1 MNTRRAPR
9 LLFALLVLGMV
20 ALILRLRLAPF
31 DFVWDGRIPWER
43 ATLAPLTIRDVP
55 LNILLFAP
63 LGFALAGLLGGR
75 GRAARRPW
83 VVAGG
88 TVVLGVL
95 FSAALEGAQFFLP
108 ERVPSLADVIA
119 NGLGALLGA
128 ALFNGWA
135 MGVGRA
141 LERVLTWRNVL
152 VGLALY
158 ALGAALLT
166 AHLGRSVFLDNW
178 DTSFPLVVGNEAVG
192 KRQWSGKVHN
202 LYFTAFCDSD
212 EVSEAG
218 YDFDGQAPYTNT
230 FEDFSYPALDWSEGS
245 STQQDGQGV
254 RLGPGEWLTTTEP
267 FREFSE
273 YARLCHSIWISTT
286 VATIDPAQRGP
297 ARIISISADA
307 EHRNVTLGQEK
318 DALIIRLRTP
328 ASGENGQKPEILVP
342 GVFTDGRM
350 RRIEVRYIAAM
361 VAPMLYVWVDGVEY
375 SLSLAPGAAFFP
387 GFVTENRW
395 PVTLGGNPFRYDLA
409 YLAIVVGLP
418 AVVIGGLWA
427 ARGLSRRRGWR

>member
-1 MNTRRAPR
+1 MNTGRASR

-20 ALILRLRLAPF
+20 ALILRLRLVPF

-55 LNILLFAP
+55 LNVLLFAP
-63 LGFALAGLLGGR
+63 LGFGLAGLLAGGKAS
-75 GRAARRPW
+75 GRRPW
-83 VVAGG
+83 AVVGW
-88 TVVLGVL
+88 TVALGVL

-141 LERVLTWRNVL
+141 LERAVTRRNVL
-152 VGLALY
+152 IGLALY

-166 AHLGRSVFLDNW
+166 AYLSRSVRLDNW

-192 KRQWSGKVHN
+192 KRQWSGRLTEVQ
-202 LYFTAFCDSD
+202 LMAGLPDSPD
-212 EVSEAG
+212 AVAR
-218 YDFDGQAPYTNT
+218 YDFAGAAP
-230 FEDFSYPALDWSEGS
+230 FADASGAGAPPLAWREGPASP
-245 STQQDGQGV
+245 QDGEGV
-254 RLGPGEWLTTTEP
+254 TVGPGEWLATEAA
-267 FREFSE
+267 FAGFSE
-273 YARLCHSIWISTT
+273 AARRADAFTIHAAL
-286 VATIDPAQRGP
+286 ATADPAQRGP

-318 DALIIRLRTP
+318 GALIIRLRTP
-328 ASGENGQKPEILVP
+328 AGGENGQKPEILVP
-342 GVFTDGRM
+342 GVFADGQM
-350 RRIEVRYIAAM
+350 RAIIVSYD
-361 VAPMLYVWVDGVEY
+361 APLLRVSIDDKAYA
-375 SLSLAPGAAFFP
+375 LSLAPGAAFFP

-409 YLAIVVGLP
+409 YWGIIIGL
-418 AVVIGGLWA
+418 AVVVFGGLGLAGWWARRA
-427 ARGLSRRRGWR
+427 ARA